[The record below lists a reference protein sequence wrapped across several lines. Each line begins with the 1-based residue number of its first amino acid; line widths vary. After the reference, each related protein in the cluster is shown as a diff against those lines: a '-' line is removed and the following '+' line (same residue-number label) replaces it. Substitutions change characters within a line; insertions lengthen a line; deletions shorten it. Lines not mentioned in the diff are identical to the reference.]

1 MGQRQQHQSSHRGFY
16 VLPQTDTTIR
26 LAGTRARMMMGMCG
40 TNDGNVTND
49 RIGFNNT
56 YGATG

>member
-1 MGQRQQHQSSHRGFY
+1 M
-16 VLPQTDTTIR
+16 LLQTDTTIR